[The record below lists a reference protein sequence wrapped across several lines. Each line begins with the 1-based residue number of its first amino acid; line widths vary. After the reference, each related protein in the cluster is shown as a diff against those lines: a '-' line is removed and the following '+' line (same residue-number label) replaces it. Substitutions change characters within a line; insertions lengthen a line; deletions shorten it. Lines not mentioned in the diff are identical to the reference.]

1 MIRSQKRPR
10 STWFRNEDLMQL
22 VHSLEIALPGVASS
36 PSEQDDT
43 QLVKASQQ
51 GDRDAL
57 AFLVQRHQRRVFNLA
72 LGMLQDDEEASE
84 ISQEAFLVA
93 WRGCHHSAARRAL
106 RPGSIASPTIVVCDS
121 LNGASGRDHGTRSC
135 MRNRSWRERTRSSRL
150 ARSRPISSGPGI
162 C

>member
-10 STWFRNEDLMQL
+10 STWLRNEDLMQL
-22 VHSLEIALPGVASS
+22 AHSLEIALPGVASS

-72 LGMLQDDEEASE
+72 LGMLQDYEEASE

-93 WRGCHHSAARRAL
+93 
-106 RPGSIASPTIVVCDS
+106 
-121 LNGASGRDHGTRSC
+121 
-135 MRNRSWRERTRSSRL
+135 
-150 ARSRPISSGPGI
+150 
-162 C
+162 